1 MSRAITRFFCLIL
14 AMTLAFSACEGPE
27 GDIGPQGAQGDKGD
41 KGDKGDPGDDGE
53 DYPSDVQLIDRSIT
67 PPLLNKLAGFE
78 SLEVYSLISSEDK
91 FIASPAYTFG
101 GSADG
106 AGLLKLTDGYA
117 LVVNHED
124 NFSVSRVTLDKTFK
138 PVSGEYILNSDGGQ
152 WRLCSA
158 TLATPAEHG
167 FGPVYLTCGESNPE
181 SRTHAL
187 NPYSQAMNAGTSREL
202 PGLGRWNAENAVP
215 LPKTAYTGKTVI
227 LIGDDDSGSTAGGQV
242 AMYVSSTVGDLAN
255 GKVYALRRVDQ
266 NMREM
271 DFVED
276 AAAVEVEFVE
286 IASHVGLTGAQINA
300 ECAALKA
307 MAFGRVEDVDYR
319 KDGVGREV
327 YFNVTGQDGN
337 ADRSK
342 YGRVYKLVLNE
353 TDPLKGTLQLILDG
367 DNRTTGKA
375 KEFQNVD
382 NIVATQN
389 FVYVQEDPNV
399 YGDETHDSYIYQY
412 NLSTKELKKVFEL
425 NHHRDDAELNAKF
438 KSLPAKGSWEY
449 GSMTDISATIGIDDV
464 FMLCIQPHS
473 WRYPEFA
480 GVDGGA
486 LRAAENQ
493 GSQIVL
499 IKGLAR

>member
-1 MSRAITRFFCLIL
+1 MKKVFTNFFCLLI
-14 AMTLAFSACEGPE
+14 AMSIAFSACEGPE
-27 GDIGPQGAQGDKGD
+27 GDVGPQGAQGDKGD
-41 KGDKGDPGDDGE
+41 KGDPGDDGA
-53 DYPSDVQLIDRSIT
+53 DYPSEVQLQNYSIT
-67 PPLLNKLAGFE
+67 PALLKKLAGFE
-78 SLEVYSLISSEDK
+78 TTEVFSLISSEDK
-91 FIASPAYTFG
+91 LIASPSFTFG

-124 NFSVSRVTLDKTFK
+124 NYSVSRVTLDKTFK

-167 FGPVYLTCGESNPE
+167 FGPLYLTCGESNPE
-181 SRTHAL
+181 SRTHAV
-187 NPYSQAMNAGTSREL
+187 NPYASAMTASTSREL
-202 PGLGRWNAENAVP
+202 PALGRWNAENAVP

-227 LIGDDDSGSTAGGQV
+227 VIGDDDSGSTAGGQV
-242 AMYVSSTVGDLAN
+242 ALYVSTAVGDLTN

-276 AAAVEVEFVE
+276 AAAVDVEFVE
-286 IASHVGLTGAQINA
+286 IANAAALTGAQINS

-307 MAFGRVEDVDYR
+307 IAFGRVEDVDYR
-319 KDGVGREV
+319 KDGVGREL

-337 ADRSK
+337 ADRTK
-342 YGRVYKLVLNE
+342 YGRVYKLVLSE
-353 TDPLKGTLQLILDG
+353 SDPLKGTLQLVLDG
-367 DNRTTGKA
+367 DNRATGKA

-382 NIVATQN
+382 NIVVTEN
-389 FVYVQEDPNV
+389 FAYVQEDANA
-399 YGDETHDSYIYQY
+399 YGDEQHDAYIYQY

-425 NHHRDDAELNAKF
+425 NHNRDTELSAKF
-438 KSLPAKGSWEY
+438 KSIAAKGTWEY
-449 GSMTDISATIGIDDV
+449 GSMIDISEIVGIDDV

-493 GSQIVL
+493 GSQIVI

>member
-1 MSRAITRFFCLIL
+1 MNKAFTKFFCLVL
-14 AMTLAFSACEGPE
+14 AMTVAFSACEGPE

-41 KGDKGDPGDDGE
+41 KGDPGEDGL
-53 DYPSDVQLIDRSIT
+53 DYPSDVQLKDYSIT
-67 PPLLNKLAGFE
+67 PALLKKLAGFE
-78 SLEVYSLISSEDK
+78 SAEVFSLISSEDK
-91 FIASPAYTFG
+91 LIASPAYTFG

-106 AGLLKLTDGYA
+106 SGLLKLTDGYA

-158 TLATPAEHG
+158 TMATPAEHG
-167 FGPVYLTCGESNPE
+167 FGPLYLTCGESNPE
-181 SRTHAL
+181 SRTHAV
-187 NPYSQAMNAGTSREL
+187 NPFASALTASTSREL

-227 LIGDDDSGSTAGGQV
+227 LIGDDDSGSVAGGQV
-242 AMYVSSTVGDLAN
+242 ALYISNTVGDLTN
-255 GKVYALRRVDQ
+255 GKIYALRRVDQ

-271 DFVED
+271 DLIED
-276 AAAVEVEFVE
+276 ATPVEVEFVE
-286 IASHVGLTGAQINA
+286 IANHAALTGAQINN

-307 MAFGRVEDVDYR
+307 LAFGRVEDIDYR
-319 KDGVGREV
+319 KDGVGREI

-337 ADRSK
+337 ADRTK

-353 TDPLKGTLQLILDG
+353 ADPLKGTLQLVLDG
-367 DNRTTGKA
+367 DNRATGKA

-382 NIVATQN
+382 NILVTQN
-389 FVYVQEDPNV
+389 YAYVQEDANG
-399 YGDETHDSYIYQY
+399 YGDETHDAYIYQY

-425 NHHRDDAELNAKF
+425 DHKRGSDLAAKF
-438 KSLPAKGSWEY
+438 KSTDDKGSWEY
-449 GSMTDISATIGIDDV
+449 GAMTDISGIIGIDDV

-480 GVDGGA
+480 RPDGGA
-486 LRAAENQ
+486 LRASENQ
-493 GSQIVL
+493 GSQIVI

>member
-1 MSRAITRFFCLIL
+1 MNKVFTKIFCLVL
-14 AMTLAFSACEGPE
+14 AIAFAFSACEGPE

-41 KGDKGDPGDDGE
+41 KGDKGDTGDDGQ
-53 DYPSDVQLIDRSIT
+53 DFPNGVQLKDYSVT
-67 PPLLNKLAGFE
+67 PALLKKLTGFE
-78 SLEVYSLISSEDK
+78 SAEVYSLISSEDK
-91 FIASPAYTFG
+91 LIASPSYTFG

-117 LVVNHED
+117 LLVNHED
-124 NFSVSRVTLDKTFK
+124 NFSVSRITLDNTFK

-181 SRTHAL
+181 SRTHAV
-187 NPYSQAMNAGTSREL
+187 NPYASASAASTSREL

-215 LPKTAYTGKTVI
+215 LPKTAYSGKTVI
-227 LIGDDDSGSTAGGQV
+227 LIGDDDSGSVAGGQV
-242 AMYVSSTVGDLAN
+242 AMYLSNTVGDLTN

-276 AAAVEVEFVE
+276 ATAVDVEFVE
-286 IASHVGLTGAQINA
+286 VANHVALTGAQINT

-307 MAFGRVEDVDYR
+307 IAFGRVEDVDYR

-337 ADRSK
+337 ADRTK

-375 KEFQNVD
+375 KDFQNVD
-382 NIVATQN
+382 NILVTQN
-389 FVYVQEDPNV
+389 YAYVQEDANV
-399 YGDETHDSYIYQY
+399 YGDEKHDAYIYQY
-412 NLSTKELKKVFEL
+412 NLSSKELKKVFEL
-425 NHHRDDAELNAKF
+425 DHKRGTELEAKF
-438 KSLPAKGSWEY
+438 KSSPDEGTWEY
-449 GSMTDISATIGIDDV
+449 GAMTDISGIIGVDDV

-486 LRAAENQ
+486 LRASENQ
-493 GSQIVL
+493 GSQIVI
-499 IKGLAR
+499 IKGLPR